1 MPADSGPVV
10 AYADDAVVYDKP
22 VADHLLALGRELG
35 LDPRAAVWE
44 SYDSDASQAESSG
57 QAART
62 ALLSLPTLSTHG
74 YEGQHRETVERTARL
89 VAEFLCRPAPH

>member
-1 MPADSGPVV
+1 MPSDSGPVV
-10 AYADDAVVYDKP
+10 AYADDAVVCDEP

-44 SYDSDASQAESSG
+44 SYDSDAGQAKGSG
-57 QAART
+57 QAARA
-62 ALLSLPTLSTHG
+62 ALLSLPTLSTDG
-74 YEGQHRETVERTARL
+74 YEVQHRETVERTARP